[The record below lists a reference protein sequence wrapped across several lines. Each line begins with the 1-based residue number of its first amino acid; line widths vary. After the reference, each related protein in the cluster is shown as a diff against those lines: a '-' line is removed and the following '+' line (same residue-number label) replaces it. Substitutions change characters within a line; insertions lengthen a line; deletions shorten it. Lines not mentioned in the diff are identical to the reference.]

1 MKFIPLALL
10 TSLLFSLTGLGVTI
24 EGVQVPEK
32 TTLSGTSLSLNGTA
46 VRVFR
51 WLGIPVKIYVAAF
64 YTPAPLRSAQEVMAS
79 PGPMQL
85 DFTFL
90 RDVSKDQVAE
100 AWSKQ
105 ISESVDFTYDGF
117 DSDRDRFVSMFGALK
132 SGGTQTVQF
141 VGPDTIIIDQGTKKG
156 TITGRNFQRAFLSMW
171 FGGTPVS
178 PEIKAGLL
186 GK

>member
-1 MKFIPLALL
+1 MKSISLALFL
-10 TSLLFSLTGLGVTI
+10 ALICAFDGWAVTV
-24 EGVQVPEK
+24 EGVQVSEK
-32 TTLSGTSLSLNGTA
+32 VSVADTQLSLNGTA

-64 YTPAPLRSAQEVMAS
+64 YTPAPLRSAKEVMAS
-79 PGPMQL
+79 SGPMQF

-90 RDVSKDQVAE
+90 RDVSKNQVAE

-105 ISESVDFTYDGF
+105 IAESVDFTYGSF
-117 DSDRDRFVSMFGALK
+117 DADRDRFVGMFGALK

-141 VGPDTIIIDQGTKKG
+141 VGEDTVIIDQGVKNG
-156 TITGRNFQRAFLSMW
+156 TIAGRNFQKAFLSMW
-171 FGGTPVS
+171 FGENPVS